1 MQHLDSTL
9 EGGLPFGWLAAVFQ
23 AQVRF
28 LAYHRIKPH
37 APPLVRVPV
46 YSFEF

>member
-1 MQHLDSTL
+1 MAIRGIL
-9 EGGLPFGWLAAVFQ
+9 

-28 LAYHRIKPH
+28 FALRRIKPH

-46 YSFEF
+46 NSFEFQSCDRTPQAECLKR